1 MMQQLPS
8 SRSCYVCGRE
18 NPVSLRM
25 TFFLLDNGEVTSEI
39 VVPEEYAGYPGMVHG
54 GNIVAMMDEAAGR
67 AATADDPNRF
77 AVTSQLTV
85 KYRQPVPTNQRLK
98 ITGRL
103 LKKRGKVSQAFGEIR
118 NQDGELLAEAE
129 ALFVEIGDD
138 FTQGTDP
145 ALMGWKVYDD
155 D

>member
-1 MMQQLPS
+1 MQQLPS
-8 SRSCYVCGRE
+8 SKTCFVCGRD

-25 TFFLLDNGEVTSEI
+25 TFYLQDNGEVTSEI

-85 KYRQPVPTNQRLK
+85 KYRQPVPTNQVLK
-98 ITGRL
+98 ITGKL
-103 LKKRGKVSQAFGEIR
+103 LKKRGKVAQAHGEIR
-118 NQDGELLAEAE
+118 NQEGELLAEAD
-129 ALFVEIGDD
+129 ALFVDVAED
-138 FTQGTDP
+138 FTQGADP
-145 ALMGWKVYDD
+145 ALLGWKVYEDD
-155 D
+155 